1 MDTRSRKSK
10 SGKFK
15 VNIIV
20 LAIIALISV
29 GVVSSYPTVDKSGM
43 IDENKV
49 KTEEFAEYISNQL
62 YPIYYNMK
70 MRIDGNISEPS
81 DLFLDDKKID
91 EILKDNVISDNID
104 DYYYEYG
111 GDDYDE
117 YRDKYD
123 EYNNLD
129 KTKEMSEEEKKAIE
143 RYLVREGFNYDMKS
157 FTESELIE
165 YDGFNV
171 VNIESYDKTNKKSS
185 QYGNNI
191 NTYGSNDTKVLRET
205 FLNTKLTELKK
216 EVELGNMTQDYMF
229 CAILDFDKDGNLNI
243 PYIKGMNENRLK
255 SEINNKLNENKTT
268 ISILEKKY
276 TGEDYVYK
284 APKIKDTIITIGVI
298 GDTNKLR
305 ANIGL
310 LSPGD
315 GSNLS
320 SILTNNVKFSIG
332 KILTVGLALCVVLFI
347 IGFVISKNIR
357 GKILGVRTLVNIPIE
372 IALFILCMIAG
383 LLMAATIPVMEIAN
397 VNVYSIS
404 AWINIPQL
412 SEEVISL
419 LVGLVNII
427 YWFILF
433 MFCIISGAYIREM
446 ISKDNRETIK
456 RKSLIVKPIRWII
469 KQIKMFVHWI
479 ENLDLK
485 KGLDKPLLIIVGINL
500 LCITIMCIFW
510 GLGIIIAI
518 IYSILLFR
526 FMKSKATSVHRD
538 YLRLEEMT
546 ENIAD
551 GNFNMDTKED
561 LGIFNPIKENLGNI
575 QTGFKRAVD
584 EEVKSQRMK
593 TELITNVS
601 HDLKT
606 PLTSIITYVDLL
618 KKEGITDEEKA
629 KYIDVID
636 RKSQRLKY
644 LIEDLF
650 EVSRSTSGNIEL
662 NPVDVD
668 VVSLVKQTV
677 FELDDKIAA
686 SGVEIRTRFSN
697 EKIIARLDSMRT
709 FRIFS
714 NLISN
719 ISKYSMYG
727 SRAYIEVEDMGDKV
741 SIEFKNISAEEIDGD
756 VENLS
761 ERFVR
766 GDKSRNTEGSG
777 LGLAIAKSFTELQGG
792 TFKLSSDGDLFKV
805 RVVFPKKSTI
815 ENNKK

>member
-15 VNIIV
+15 VNIILV
-20 LAIIALISV
+20 LILLVASIAM
-29 GVVSSYPTVDKSGM
+29 VSSYPNINKTSLIDKS
-43 IDENKV
+43 KV
-49 KTEEFAEYISNQL
+49 GTEEFANYISEL
-62 YPIYYNMK
+62 MYPIYYDMK
-70 MRIDGNISEPS
+70 KETGEMSDPS
-81 DLFLDDKKID
+81 AFILDDKKLD
-91 EILKDNVISDNID
+91 ELSKDYEISDD
-104 DYYYEYG
+104 LYYHNDENYVEKYE
-111 GDDYDE
+111 E
-117 YRDKYD
+117 YM
-123 EYNNLD
+123 N
-129 KTKEMSEEEKKAIE
+129 KEKSSKMTEEERTAVEK
-143 RYLVREGFNYDMKS
+143 YLIKGSISSLMGDIVKS
-157 FTESELIE
+157 DTLENNG
-165 YDGFNV
+165 YNV
-171 VNIESYDKTNKKSS
+171 LSIDSYNKNNKKSS
-185 QYGNNI
+185 STNNEI
-191 NTYGSNDTKVLRET
+191 EKFRELI
-205 FLNTKLTELKK
+205 LNEKKTNEEENKLYEYQ
-216 EVELGNMTQDYMF
+216 EGYVFYVV
-229 CAILDFDKDGNLNI
+229 LDFDQSGNLKI
-243 PYIKGMNENRLK
+243 PYIKGMSADTLK
-255 SEINNKLNENKTT
+255 EVIDKKQNKNN
-268 ISILEKKY
+268 ISVLALEKKY
-276 TGEDYVYK
+276 TGEEYTTNL
-284 APKIKDTIITIGVI
+284 PKVKNAIFTIALKDDVNILAANLGPYGV
-298 GDTNKLR
+298 
-305 ANIGL
+305 
-310 LSPGD
+310 GD
-315 GSNLS
+315 GTHLS
-320 SILTNNVKFSIG
+320 SILTNNIG
-332 KILTVGLALCVVLFI
+332 KSIVGTMMIGLIICGILFAAGLLIPRKISENIVLVKKFI
-347 IGFVISKNIR
+347 
-357 GKILGVRTLVNIPIE
+357 NIPIE
-372 IALFILCMIAG
+372 LAIYIGFMISGILI
-383 LLMAATIPVMEIAN
+383 EIAAN
-397 VNVYSIS
+397 PVLVASPYDIS
-404 AWINIPQL
+404 AWMNIRGI
-412 SEEVISL
+412 SEEVISAGIMIVN
-419 LVGLVNII
+419 LV
-427 YWFILF
+427 YWFVLF
-433 MFCIISGAYIREM
+433 MFCIIAGAYLRSLF
-446 ISKDNRETIK
+446 SKDNREQVK
-456 RKSLIVKPIRWII
+456 KKSIIVKLIRWTIR
-469 KQIKMFVHWI
+469 QIKMFVHWI

-815 ENNKK
+815 ENNTK

>member
-1 MDTRSRKSK
+1 MDTRLKKFK

-20 LAIIALISV
+20 LAIIALVSV
-29 GVVSSYPTVDKSGM
+29 GVVSSYPTVDKSSM
-43 IDENKV
+43 INKNKV

-62 YPIYYNMK
+62 YPIYYDMK
-70 MRIDGNISEPS
+70 ERTDANISAPS
-81 DLFLDDKKID
+81 DLLLDDKKID

-104 DYYYEYG
+104 DYYYEDG
-111 GDDYDE
+111 GDAYK
-117 YRDKYD
+117 DKYD
-123 EYNNLD
+123 EYNNSE
-129 KTKEMSEEEKKAIE
+129 KSKSMSQEEKKAIE
-143 RYLVREGFNYDMKS
+143 RYLVKKGFNYDMNS
-157 FTESELIE
+157 FVESELIE

-171 VNIESYDKTNKKSS
+171 VSIDSYDKTSKKSY

-191 NTYGSNDTKVLRET
+191 DRYGNDIKIIRET

-216 EVELGNMTQDYMF
+216 EVELENMTQNYMF
-229 CAILDFDKDGNLNI
+229 YAILDFDKDGNLNI
-243 PYIKGMNENRLK
+243 PYIKGMRENILK
-255 SEINNKLNENKTT
+255 SEVNYKLNENKTT

-276 TGEDYVYK
+276 TGEDYIYK
-284 APKIKDTIITIGVI
+284 VPKIKDTIITIGVI
-298 GDTNKLR
+298 DDTNKLR

-310 LSPGD
+310 LSYGD

-815 ENNKK
+815 ENNTK